1 MDKWDVDLTK
11 ENVLWD
17 VGDMVVCLLLV
28 RDTYSLSFEAA
39 KSRGR

>member
-1 MDKWDVDLTK
+1 MDKWDVNLTN
-11 ENVLWD
+11 ENVLSD